1 MDDDRFA
8 AALERIASALEA
20 IGAAE
25 IHRVQK
31 DMVKLEAK
39 TKNDGLARKWMEE
52 HPCPRCG
59 TKR

>member
-31 DMVKLEAK
+31 DMVKLENK
-39 TKNDGLARKWMEE
+39 TKNQGLAQKWVDE
-52 HPCPRCG
+52 HPCPQCA
-59 TKR
+59 TKK